1 MCVVCLY
8 FCECGLIVTITDQSL
23 LINCSVTFSL
33 GLNNPNFSFAC
44 VSVCFHGQ
52 ITHTRAHGDLPCES
66 GQERDSPPPSP
77 ALPGS
82 HSGEA
87 IESSPGRSRCLLPLP
102 LPLRLLSDSDAAG
115 AFCTADTQ
123 GVSVL
128 SSPAAPASPLT
139 GRAGGGSAD
148 VEPATHRC

>member
-87 IESSPGRSRCLLPLP
+87 SSPVQDGAAVCCRCRCASCRTVMLPEPSAPRTHREFRSSPLP
-102 LPLRLLSDSDAAG
+102 QPLLL
-115 AFCTADTQ
+115 
-123 GVSVL
+123 L
-128 SSPAAPASPLT
+128 
-139 GRAGGGSAD
+139 
-148 VEPATHRC
+148 